1 MMKRLS
7 WILLLCVA
15 VDFSNPLLPG
25 SVRFDP
31 SESVA
36 AVHPQTSTARSV
48 PSPILLQPFDR
59 RDPPGRQEAHQARR
73 VGGAPVERGWT
84 LGVRPAHH
92 HPDDRTTAS
101 PAEDH

>member
-1 MMKRLS
+1 MKRLG

-31 SESVA
+31 GESVA

-48 PSPILLQPFDR
+48 PSAISLQPFDR
-59 RDPPGRQEAHQARR
+59 RDPPRRQEAHQVRR
-73 VGGAPVERGWT
+73 VRGTPVERAWP

-92 HPDDRTTAS
+92 HPDDASAAS